1 MTCLRTQNIRKQNI
15 HVELQVE
22 DTPTIETETQTT
34 NSEFSKQEFD
44 KVNNATSEQ
53 KSQTDAIN
61 LIDDIDDNSFR
72 NIDTE
77 DIWMFDDYDTQAIK
91 NISKEIIDAAEPIE
105 TITVADDNGDFNP
118 TETIS
123 IEDDMN
129 IPSDEGIAIDAPK
142 KVKITEYKIITE

>member
-22 DTPTIETETQTT
+22 DAPTIETETQTT

-61 LIDDIDDNSFR
+61 LIDDIDENSFR
-72 NIDTE
+72 NIDTA
-77 DIWMFDDYDTQAIK
+77 DIWMFDDYDTQA
-91 NISKEIIDAAEPIE
+91 
-105 TITVADDNGDFNP
+105 
-118 TETIS
+118 
-123 IEDDMN
+123 
-129 IPSDEGIAIDAPK
+129 
-142 KVKITEYKIITE
+142 Y